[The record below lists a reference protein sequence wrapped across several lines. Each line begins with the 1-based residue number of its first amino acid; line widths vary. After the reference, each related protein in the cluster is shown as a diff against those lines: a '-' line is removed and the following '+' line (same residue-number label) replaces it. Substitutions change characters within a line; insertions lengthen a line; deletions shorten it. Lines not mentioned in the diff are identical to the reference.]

1 MLKKLIH
8 VVFILLVPMQAMA
21 ALTMDLKMP
30 QHTMIEL
37 PLVQAESLSNH
48 ACHQE
53 VSAIAAQEPDG
64 ISADN
69 QSNCNACA
77 LCMAFGLP
85 VDSRLL
91 VTADHLTQSVNQFT
105 QTLHS
110 ADLFGS
116 IKPPIL

>member
-1 MLKKLIH
+1 MAKKLIH
-8 VVFILLVPMQAMA
+8 ILFVLLVPMQAMA

-30 QHTMIEL
+30 QHAMTEL
-37 PLVQAESLSNH
+37 PLVQAEPSSSH
-48 ACHQE
+48 PCHQE
-53 VSAIAAQEPDG
+53 VSAIGVQESDG
-64 ISADN
+64 ISAES

-91 VTADHLTQSVNQFT
+91 VTVDHLSQSVNQYI
-105 QTLHS
+105 QTFSS
-110 ADLFGS
+110 ANLTGS